1 MDLFDQF
8 LQERMYLKNVS
19 PETLRYYKCVHRAFQ
34 PILSEPNKA
43 GMIECIQKLL
53 AGGISPASVNTYLRG
68 FKAYFRWLQAEGHTK
83 ETFKVQF
90 LKTEARVLATLS
102 TEQIKRLLDLR
113 PKGRNETRAHIV
125 ALLILDGG
133 YRISEV
139 LGLVHEHCDFD
150 NLMVKVRDKGNKHRL
165 VPLSMEMRRRLYRY
179 AAKHSAPIHYS
190 IVSSEIWPADLFVI
204 SVLPKSLLTGCATL
218 NACAVHF
225 FPMC

>member
-1 MDLFDQF
+1 
-8 LQERMYLKNVS
+8 
-19 PETLRYYKCVHRAFQ
+19 
-34 PILSEPNKA
+34 
-43 GMIECIQKLL
+43 
-53 AGGISPASVNTYLRG
+53 
-68 FKAYFRWLQAEGHTK
+68 
-83 ETFKVQF
+83 
-90 LKTEARVLATLS
+90 VLATLS